1 VKARGFTLVEVLVA
15 LVIVAAGA
23 AAVLASLNSAA
34 TSTTYLREKTFAQW
48 IAGNRMTET
57 RLETTTPRNGTTDG
71 DLEYAGQRW
80 QWHQVVAD
88 SQLPGLRRIDIS
100 VRPLAVGASTAND
113 GSTAWTYT
121 LAAVMGRDVAPASGT
136 EPEWEP
142 LPDAGA
148 AGKDG
153 AKDPAGRTPGA
164 GATPAPATT
173 PAPTAGGT

>member
-1 VKARGFTLVEVLVA
+1 VRTRGFTLIEVLVA

-57 RLETTTPRNGTTDG
+57 RLASTTPRNGTSDG

-80 QWHQVVAD
+80 QWHQVVED

-100 VRPLAVGASTAND
+100 VRPLTPGSSTAVD
-113 GSTAWTYT
+113 EGTAWTFT
-121 LAAVMGRDVAPASGT
+121 LTGVMGRDLAPASGG
-136 EPEWEP
+136 EPDWEP
-142 LPDAGA
+142 LA
-148 AGKDG
+148 APPKDGKDG
-153 AKDPAGRTPGA
+153 AKSPDGRTPA
-164 GATPAPATT
+164 ATPAPA
-173 PAPTAGGT
+173 AGAT